1 MPPITGTIEIARPPQ
16 DVFDYVTDLSRQGEW
31 QAAVEDIKVET
42 AGPTRVGTTAIQTRR
57 VPGRKQTF
65 PFEITEHDP
74 PRRSSFRVTGGPV
87 RPVGSITLTPL
98 ENGTRTRVDFR
109 IEFHG
114 HGLGILL
121 LPLVRRDAARQVP
134 GNLSALKTR
143 LESTG

>member
-1 MPPITGTIEIARPPQ
+1 MAPITGTIEIARAPQ

-31 QAAVEDIKVET
+31 QAAIEDVKVET
-42 AGPTRVGTTAIQTRR
+42 EGPTRVGTTAIQTRR

-87 RPVGSITLTPL
+87 RPAGSISFTPL
-98 ENGTRTRVDFR
+98 ENGTRTRVDFQ
-109 IEFHG
+109 IEFRG
-114 HGLGILL
+114 HGLGVLL

-134 GNLSALKTR
+134 DNLSMLKAR